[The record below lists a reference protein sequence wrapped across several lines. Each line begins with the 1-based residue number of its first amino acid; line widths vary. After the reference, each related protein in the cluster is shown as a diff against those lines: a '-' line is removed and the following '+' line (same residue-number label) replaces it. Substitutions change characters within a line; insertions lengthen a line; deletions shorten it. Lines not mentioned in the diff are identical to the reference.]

1 MVEADLTS
9 AAVDRGDGRGV
20 LAAITPAGDWA
31 STSPAELPLVSVVLT
46 TRDRPDFFPVA
57 LACYRHQTYV
67 RRELVVVD
75 DGDRFPVDPRD
86 VAAEGGRLIRTGPG
100 TPLGTKLN
108 VGIAAARGYLCLKMD
123 DDDWYGPGFVE
134 TMMARQLAEWRDASR
149 ATLVGAAP
157 FLIFDLARWEIV
169 RTVPGHTGGG
179 SLVFRREDWEA
190 CPFRPVKLA
199 VDLAFLGDQA
209 ALGTRLLPVKAPED
223 YLAIR
228 HGGAGHNRGHTWI
241 DKERYI
247 AALPRYRRTPEQV
260 LPTWTIAYYRDLRR
274 KHRARADAGDAITR
288 LARRI
293 VRAAR

>member
-134 TMMARQLAEWRDASR
+134 TMVTRQVAEWRDASR

-157 FLIFDLARWEIV
+157 FLIFDLAWWEFML
-169 RTVPGHTGGG
+169 TVPSHIGGG

-190 CPFRPVKLA
+190 CPFRPVKIA
-199 VDLAFLGDQA
+199 VDRAFLGDQA
-209 ALGTRLLPVKAPED
+209 ALGTRLLTVPKPED

-228 HGGAGHNRGHTWI
+228 HDGTGRNRGHTWV
-241 DKERYI
+241 DKEGYLD
-247 AALPRYRRTPEQV
+247 ALPGYRLAPEQV
-260 LPTWTIAYYRDLRR
+260 LPAWAIAFYRDLRR
-274 KHRARADAGDAITR
+274 EQPSRTDAGVAVAR
-288 LARRI
+288 LARWI
-293 VRAAR
+293 GRAAR